1 MKFEYKLYITRKDY
15 KYDGIVRSL
24 KDLFKDSTDSYNLT
38 IINIV
43 DNPEIA
49 EKENI
54 LATPLLVRVFP
65 EPQRRFVGDLSK
77 SKDYLLK
84 VGVL

>member
-1 MKFEYKLYITRKDY
+1 MEFEFKLYITRKDY

-24 KDLFKDSTDSYNLT
+24 KDLFSDSKDSYELT
-38 IINIV
+38 IVNIV
-43 DNPEIA
+43 ENPEIA

-84 VGVL
+84 IGML